1 MGGAVV
7 RHVNGVS
14 MRPSL
19 PLPALLLSALFVSAA
34 SAAQPPAP
42 VQDPE
47 TFIADYAGKHRFN
60 GTVLV
65 KQRGEVAY
73 SRSFGEASIAFA
85 VPNTRQTK
93 YRIASITKLFTA
105 TLVMQLYE
113 QGRLDPERTI
123 ATYLPDYAGPA
134 AQRVTVHQL
143 LNHTS
148 GIDNMD
154 KVASAEQAIAE
165 GIPVYQHPYSSDQL
179 LTRFAS
185 GPLVHEPG
193 KMFEYNNGD
202 YVILGKIV
210 ERLSGKRFD
219 DVLAERILK
228 PLAMTDSGML
238 YQHDIVKS
246 LASTY
251 FMRDDLGRLVNDL
264 PVYPENWYAAGAMYS
279 TADDVLKFSDALFD
293 GRLLKPATL
302 ARMFTPGLDDYG
314 YGLWSYT
321 TKVDGKPYRV
331 VKRPGQ
337 IMGAQCQLYRF
348 LDADLTV
355 VILSNTGT
363 TDLDQFVAAIGKH
376 YMVGEAAKR

>member
-1 MGGAVV
+1 
-7 RHVNGVS
+7 
-14 MRPSL
+14 MRMSL
-19 PLPALLLSALFVSAA
+19 RALLLSVLFLSPMAA
-34 SAAQPPAP
+34 AKEPAP
-42 VQDPE
+42 AQDPE
-47 TFIADYAGKHRFN
+47 AFIADYAGKHRFN

-65 KQRGEVAY
+65 KQRGEVVY
-73 SRSFGEASIAFA
+73 SHSFGEANMALA
-85 VPNTRQTK
+85 VPNTRQTR

-113 QGRLDPERTI
+113 EGTLDPARTI
-123 ATYLPDYAGPA
+123 ATYLPDYTGPA
-134 AQRVTVHQL
+134 ALRVTVHQL

-154 KVASAEQAIAE
+154 KVTSAEQAITE
-165 GIPVYQHPYSSDQL
+165 GIPAYQHPWTSDQL
-179 LTRFAS
+179 LARFAS

-193 KMFEYNNGD
+193 KVFNYNNGD

-210 ERLSGKRFD
+210 ERLRGKRFD
-219 DVLAERILK
+219 EVLDERILK
-228 PLAMTDSGML
+228 PLGMADSGML
-238 YQHDIVKS
+238 RQSDIVKG

-279 TADDVLKFSDALFD
+279 TVDDVLRFSDALFA
-293 GRLLKPATL
+293 GRLLRQGTL
-302 ARMFTPGLDDYG
+302 AKMFTAGLDDYG

-337 IMGAQCQLYRF
+337 IMGAQAQLYRF
-348 LDADLTV
+348 LDVDLTV

-363 TDLDQFVAAIGKH
+363 TDLDEFVAAIGKR
-376 YMVGEAAKR
+376 YVVAPAARR

>member
-1 MGGAVV
+1 MK
-7 RHVNGVS
+7 
-14 MRPSL
+14 MSL
-19 PLPALLLSALFVSAA
+19 RVLLLSVLFLSPVAI
-34 SAAQPPAP
+34 AQAP
-42 VQDPE
+42 VSTLDPE
-47 TFIADYAGKHRFN
+47 AFVADYAAKHDFN

-65 KQRGEVAY
+65 KRRGEVVY
-73 SRSFGEASIAFA
+73 SHSFGEANIALG
-85 VPNTRQTK
+85 VPNTRQTR

-113 QGRLDPERTI
+113 EEKLDPGRTI

-154 KVASAEQAIAE
+154 KVTSAEQAITE
-165 GIPVYQHPYSSDQL
+165 GIPAYQHPWTSDQL
-179 LTRFAS
+179 LSRFSS

-193 KMFEYNNGD
+193 KVFDYNNGD

-210 ERLSGKRFD
+210 ERLRGKPFD
-219 DVLAERILK
+219 EVLDERILK
-228 PLAMTDSGML
+228 PLGMADSGML
-238 YQHDIVKS
+238 RQSDIVKG

-251 FMRDDLGRLVNDL
+251 FMRDDLKRLANDL
-264 PVYPENWYAAGAMYS
+264 PVYPENWYAAGGMYS
-279 TADDVLKFSDALFD
+279 TVDDVLRFSDALFA
-293 GRLLKPATL
+293 GRLLKQATL
-302 ARMFTPGLDDYG
+302 AKMFAPGLDDYG
-314 YGLWSYT
+314 YGVWSYT

-337 IMGAQCQLYRF
+337 IMGAQAQLYRF

-363 TDLDQFVAAIGKH
+363 TDLDEFVAAIGKR
-376 YMVGEAAKR
+376 YVAVPAARR

>member
-1 MGGAVV
+1 MKPT
-7 RHVNGVS
+7 GV
-14 MRPSL
+14 
-19 PLPALLLSALFVSAA
+19 LPALLLSVLMLSA
-34 SAAQPPAP
+34 SAQTAPAQAARVQTDQVQTPAAY
-42 VQDPE
+42 
-47 TFIADYAGKHRFN
+47 TADYAGKHRFN

-65 KQRGEVAY
+65 KQRGEVVYAQ
-73 SRSFGEASIAFA
+73 SFGEADMTFA
-85 VPNTRQTK
+85 VPSSRQTK

-113 QGRLDPERTI
+113 QGRLDPDRTI
-123 ATYLPDYAGPA
+123 ASYLPDYAGPA

-154 KVASAEQAIAE
+154 KVTSAEQAITE
-165 GIPVYQHPYSSDQL
+165 GVPAYQHPYSTDQL
-179 LTRFAS
+179 LARFAS

-193 KMFEYNNGD
+193 KVFDYNNAD

-210 ERLSGKRFD
+210 ERLYGKRFD
-219 DVLAERILK
+219 DVLAERILR
-228 PLAMTDSGML
+228 PLAMADSGML
-238 YQHDIVKS
+238 YQYDIVKG

-251 FMRDDLGRLVNDL
+251 FVRDDLGRLVNDL

-279 TADDVLKFSDALFD
+279 TADDLLKFSDALFA

-302 ARMFTPGLDDYG
+302 AKMFTPGLDDYG

-348 LDADLTV
+348 LDEDLTV

-363 TDLDQFVAAIGKH
+363 TDLDEFVAGIGKR
-376 YMVGEAAKR
+376 YVAARAAGR

>member
-1 MGGAVV
+1 MKPACV
-7 RHVNGVS
+7 
-14 MRPSL
+14 
-19 PLPALLLSALFVSAA
+19 LPALLLSGLLLSASVLPSLA
-34 SAAQPPAP
+34 VARPAAEPSAPPQAP
-42 VQDPE
+42 AAY
-47 TFIADYAGKHRFN
+47 IADYAGKHRFN
-60 GTVLV
+60 GTIVV
-65 KQRGEVAY
+65 KQRGEVVHAQ
-73 SRSFGEASIAFA
+73 SFGEADMAFA
-85 VPNTRQTK
+85 VPNTRQTR

-113 QGRLDPERTI
+113 QGRLDPDRTI

-154 KVASAEQAIAE
+154 KVTSAEQAISE
-165 GIPVYQHPYSSDQL
+165 GVPAYQHPYSSDQL
-179 LTRFAS
+179 LARFAS

-193 KMFEYNNGD
+193 KVFDYNNAD

-210 ERLSGKRFD
+210 ERLYGKRFD
-219 DVLAERILK
+219 DVLAERILR
-228 PLAMTDSGML
+228 PLAMADSGML
-238 YQHDIVKS
+238 YQHDIVKG

-251 FMRDDLGRLVNDL
+251 FVRDNLGRLVNDL
-264 PVYPENWYAAGAMYS
+264 PVYPENWYAAGAMYA
-279 TADDVLKFSDALFD
+279 TADDLLKFSDALFA

-302 ARMFTPGLDDYG
+302 AKMFTPGLDDYG

-321 TKVDGKPYRV
+321 TKVDAKPYRV

-348 LDADLTV
+348 LDEDLTV

-363 TDLDQFVAAIGKH
+363 TDLDEFVAGIGKR
-376 YMVGEAAKR
+376 YVAASAAGR

>member
-1 MGGAVV
+1 
-7 RHVNGVS
+7 
-14 MRPSL
+14 MRMSL
-19 PLPALLLSALFVSAA
+19 RMLLLSVLFLSPMAV
-34 SAAQPPAP
+34 AQAP
-42 VQDPE
+42 LTAQDPE
-47 TFIADYAGKHRFN
+47 AFIADYADKHRFN

-65 KQRGEVAY
+65 KQRGEVVYAH
-73 SRSFGEASIAFA
+73 SFGQANIALG
-85 VPNTRQTK
+85 VPNSRQTR

-113 QGRLDPERTI
+113 EGRLDPGRTI

-154 KVASAEQAIAE
+154 KVTSAEQALTE
-165 GIPVYQHPYSSDQL
+165 GVPAYQHPWTSDQL
-179 LTRFAS
+179 LARFAS

-193 KMFEYNNGD
+193 KVFDYNNGD

-210 ERLSGKRFD
+210 ERLRGKRFD
-219 DVLAERILK
+219 EVLDERILK
-228 PLAMTDSGML
+228 PLGMADSGML
-238 YQHDIVKS
+238 HQSDIVTG

-279 TADDVLKFSDALFD
+279 TVDDVLRFSDALFAC
-293 GRLLKPATL
+293 RLLRQATL
-302 ARMFTPGLDDYG
+302 AKMFTAGLDGYG

-321 TKVDGKPYRV
+321 TRVDGKPYRV

-337 IMGAQCQLYRF
+337 IMGAQAQLYRF
-348 LDADLTV
+348 LDAELTV

-363 TDLDQFVAAIGKH
+363 TDLDEFVAAIGKR
-376 YMVGEAAKR
+376 YVAAAAAPR

>member
-1 MGGAVV
+1 
-7 RHVNGVS
+7 

-19 PLPALLLSALFVSAA
+19 LLPALLLSIQFLSPM
-34 SAAQPPAP
+34 SMAQPPVPAQAP
-42 VQDPE
+42 E
-47 TFIADYAGKHRFN
+47 AFIADYAGKHQFN
-60 GTVLV
+60 GTVVV
-65 KQRGEVAY
+65 KQRGEVVY
-73 SRSFGEASIAFA
+73 SRSFGKADMAFA

-113 QGRLDPERTI
+113 QKRLDPERTI

-154 KVASAEQAIAE
+154 KVASAGQAIAE
-165 GIPVYQHPYSSDQL
+165 GLPAYQHPYSSDQL
-179 LTRFAS
+179 LAHFAS

-193 KMFEYNNGD
+193 KVFEYNNAD

-210 ERLSGKRFD
+210 ERLYGKRFD
-219 DVLAERILK
+219 EVLSERILR
-228 PLAMTDSGML
+228 PLAMADSGML
-238 YQHDIVKS
+238 QQHDIVEG

-251 FMRDDLGRLVNDL
+251 FMREDLGRLANDL
-264 PVYPENWYAAGAMYS
+264 PAYPENWYAAGAMYA
-279 TADDVLKFSDALFD
+279 TADDVLKFSDALFE

-302 ARMFTPGLDDYG
+302 ARMFAPGLDDYG
-314 YGLWSYT
+314 YGLWTYT
-321 TKVDGKPYRV
+321 TMVDGKPYRV
-331 VKRPGQ
+331 VKRPGR
-337 IMGAQCQLYRF
+337 IMGAQSQLYRF
-348 LDADLTV
+348 LDEDLTV

-363 TDLDQFVAAIGKH
+363 TDLDAFVAGIGKR
-376 YMVGEAAKR
+376 YVARKAATR

>member
-1 MGGAVV
+1 MK
-7 RHVNGVS
+7 
-14 MRPSL
+14 PSL
-19 PLPALLLSALFVSAA
+19 MLRALLPALLLSSIA
-34 SAAQPPAP
+34 AAQPPTAQAP
-42 VQDPE
+42 E
-47 TFIADYAGKHRFN
+47 AFIADYAGKHQFN

-65 KQRGEVAY
+65 KQRGEVVY
-73 SRSFGEASIAFA
+73 SGSFGEANRAFA

-105 TLVMQLYE
+105 TLVMQLVE

-154 KVASAEQAIAE
+154 KVTSAEQAISE
-165 GIPVYQHPYSSDQL
+165 GIPAYQHPWSSDQL
-179 LTRFAS
+179 LARFAS

-193 KMFEYNNGD
+193 KVFDYNNGD

-210 ERLSGKRFD
+210 ERLQGKRFD
-219 DVLAERILK
+219 EVLNERILQ
-228 PLAMTDSGML
+228 PLGMTDSGML
-238 YQHDIVKS
+238 YQHDIVEG

-264 PVYPENWYAAGAMYS
+264 PVYPENWYAAGAMYA
-279 TADDVLKFSDALFD
+279 TADDVLKFSDALFS

-302 ARMFTPGLDDYG
+302 ATMFTPGLDDYG

-337 IMGAQCQLYRF
+337 IMGAQSQLYRF
-348 LDADLTV
+348 LDEDLTV

-363 TDLDQFVAAIGKH
+363 TDLDEFVAAIGKR
-376 YMVGEAAKR
+376 YLTARQARR